1 MMPYK
6 AKVHSILIWLKKSRH
21 SLLRYFLWDWV
32 KLELTILNQD
42 FHLRRKMD
50 FEEEPEL
57 LGNENVAQRHEL
69 VAVTQARILPGMS
82 ARRTGRPAWSPPPPP
97 PPQAQRFD
105 WRPSPP
111 RKTPP
116 LPIPS
121 QPATTAPLTSSSP
134 SSTPSSSF
142 SGPSSSSSS
151 VHLPPELSP
160 PWPWNPSET
169 QLIRA
174 GYSPAYKP
182 PAPAEPTPEPK
193 ASSSKKRARKP
204 AMAEPR
210 ARAARHK
217 GQMNFASER
226 THSFH
231 PDFPCRTI

>member
-1 MMPYK
+1 MN
-6 AKVHSILIWLKKSRH
+6 R
-21 SLLRYFLWDWV
+21 
-32 KLELTILNQD
+32 D
-42 FHLRRKMD
+42 FHLPCKMD
-50 FEEEPEL
+50 SKEDPEL
-57 LGNENVAQRHEL
+57 LGNENVVQRHEL
-69 VAVTQARILPGMS
+69 VAAIQARILPGMS
-82 ARRTGRPAWSPPPPP
+82 ARRMGRPAWSPPPP
-97 PPQAQRFD
+97 QAQRFE
-105 WRPSPP
+105 WRTSPAPP
-111 RKTPP
+111 RNTPP
-116 LPIPS
+116 LAIPS
-121 QPATTAPLTSSSP
+121 RPATTAPSTSSSS

-160 PWPWNPSET
+160 PWPWKPSET

>member
-21 SLLRYFLWDWV
+21 SFLQYFPWDWV
-32 KLELTILNQD
+32 KLKLTILNQD
-42 FHLRRKMD
+42 FHLPRKMG

-57 LGNENVAQRHEL
+57 LENENAVQRHEL
-69 VAVTQARILPGMS
+69 VAATQARILPGMS
-82 ARRTGRPAWSPPPPP
+82 ARRMGRPAWSPPPP
-97 PPQAQRFD
+97 QAQGFE
-105 WRPSPP
+105 WRPSQAPP
-111 RKTPP
+111 RNTLP

-121 QPATTAPLTSSSP
+121 RPATTAPSTFSNSSS
-134 SSTPSSSF
+134 
-142 SGPSSSSSS
+142 GLSSSSSS

-174 GYSPAYKP
+174 GYNPAYKP
-182 PAPAEPTPEPK
+182 PAPPEPTPEPK

>member
-1 MMPYK
+1 MAREEPTQLS
-6 AKVHSILIWLKKSRH
+6 AI
-21 SLLRYFLWDWV
+21 FPWDWV
-32 KLELTILNQD
+32 KLELTILNRD
-42 FHLRRKMD
+42 FHLSRKMD
-50 FEEEPEL
+50 FEEGPEL
-57 LGNENVAQRHEL
+57 LGNENVVQRHEL
-69 VAVTQARILPGMS
+69 VAAIQARVLPGMS
-82 ARRTGRPAWSPPPPP
+82 ARRTGRPAWNPP

-105 WRPSPP
+105 WRPSPAPP
-111 RKTPP
+111 RNTPP

-121 QPATTAPLTSSSP
+121 RAATTAPSASSS
-134 SSTPSSSF
+134 SS

-151 VHLPPELSP
+151 VQLLPELSP

-193 ASSSKKRARKP
+193 ASSSKKRTRKP

-226 THSFH
+226 THSVH